1 MSELMPLPQGW
12 ADAPLAQLRALS
24 AASRFADAEALG
36 RQLLARDP
44 RQGQVW
50 FELARLALLGGRPDL
65 AIERLQR
72 TVDCSPDGQTL
83 GEVGQMWLMLRRP
96 HDAEPA
102 LRRAIELEPDV
113 ASHHN
118 NLGAALKRSGQLEA
132 AGNQALGDTGRPQQ
146 EDALTAEGGQQT
158 ESQRIL
164 PFIEPLAKGC
174 QQSRQPLLDGN
185 DTRRVLCLS

>member
-1 MSELMPLPQGW
+1 MSDLMPLPQGW

-72 TVDCSPDGQTL
+72 TVGCSPDGQTL

-96 HDAEPA
+96 RDAEPA

-132 AGNQALGDTGRPQQ
+132 AGACFRRAIELDPALVAAATSVYHEAQAEELGVLDYSGLMR
-146 EDALTAEGGQQT
+146 
-158 ESQRIL
+158 
-164 PFIEPLAKGC
+164 LARLQG
-174 QQSRQPLLDGN
+174 
-185 DTRRVLCLS
+185 